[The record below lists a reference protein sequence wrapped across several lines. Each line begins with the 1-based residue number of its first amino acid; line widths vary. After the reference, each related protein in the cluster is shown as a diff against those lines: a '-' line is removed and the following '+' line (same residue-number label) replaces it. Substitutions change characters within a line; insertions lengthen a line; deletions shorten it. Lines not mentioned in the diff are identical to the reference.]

1 MLVPKA
7 VGPNA
12 AARKYDILSA
22 LSAFALSQDKHR
34 QRQVLRLIS
43 LITTRYNWQR
53 NELSMGQADIAR
65 LWSVDQRT
73 VKREMARFKDVG
85 WMRVKRAGARGRVTV
100 HELDLGRIILDTQ
113 ACWPS
118 IGPDFVARMSP
129 DEPTP
134 ETSSVVPFQRQGS
147 SGAPTPD
154 GSLWGH
160 VRCRLHANDPATYSA
175 WFAGLDD
182 MGRTGD
188 VLCLQAPSQFHATY
202 VTSHYSE
209 RLTAVLR
216 SFEPGIAGV
225 RVTGK

>member
-22 LSAFALSQDKHR
+22 LSAHALSRDKHR
-34 QRQVLRLIS
+34 QRQILRLIS

-53 NELSMGQADIAR
+53 NELSMGQAEIAR

-73 VKREMARFKDVG
+73 VKREMTRFREIG
-85 WMRVKRAGARGRVTV
+85 WLRVKRAGARGRVTV
-100 HELDLGRIILDTQ
+100 HELDLGRIVMDTQ
-113 ACWPS
+113 ESWHS

-129 DEPTP
+129 DEPAP
-134 ETSSVVPFQRQGS
+134 EPSSVVPFQRQPSG
-147 SGAPTPD
+147 GAPEPD

-160 VRCRLHANDPATYSA
+160 VRCRLHASDPATWSA

-188 VLCLQAPSQFHATY
+188 VQCLQAPSQFHATY
-202 VTSHYSE
+202 VTNHYAE

-216 SFEPGIAGV
+216 SFDPTITGV